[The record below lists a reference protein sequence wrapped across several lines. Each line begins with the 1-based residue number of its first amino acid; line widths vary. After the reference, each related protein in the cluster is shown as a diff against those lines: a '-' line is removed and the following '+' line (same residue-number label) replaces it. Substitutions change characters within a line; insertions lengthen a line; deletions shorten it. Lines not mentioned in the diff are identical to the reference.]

1 MNFSQPVNSAIL
13 VYSNM
18 EQHKPYLEI
27 RNLSSGKDLWCIV
40 HSSAQ
45 RKALFKGFVKNEPRV
60 INTPLKESSL
70 CHKAFLKLFD
80 SSATICTKSIPFF
93 LWRFYW
99 ARYLLNIILFNKHD
113 VLLNI
118 IISRQWFS
126 GGGFCP
132 TTPSIPGEHLAMS
145 GHTFITAWVGGCYR
159 NLVGRAQQCCK
170 NAYSKRGNKGF
181 SPKLSTLPIL
191 ENSALK

>member
-40 HSSAQ
+40 HSSTQ
-45 RKALFKGFVKNEPRV
+45 RKTLFKGFVKNEPRV

-93 LWRFYW
+93 FFEDFIEPGSIKHVQQAWCTVEHHYLKAVVLRWRFLPHHPIYPLSNVW
-99 ARYLLNIILFNKHD
+99 THLYYCMSRRMLLK
-113 VLLNI
+113 
-118 IISRQWFS
+118 FS
-126 GGGFCP
+126 GE
-132 TTPSIPGEHLAMS
+132 S
-145 GHTFITAWVGGCYR
+145 
-159 NLVGRAQQCCK
+159 
-170 NAYSKRGNKGF
+170 
-181 SPKLSTLPIL
+181 STMLQKCL
-191 ENSALK
+191 Q

>member
-45 RKALFKGFVKNEPRV
+45 RKTLFKGFVKNEPRV

-93 LWRFYW
+93 SLKILLSQVLVEHHTVQQAWCTVEHHYLKAVVLRWRFLPHHPIYPW
-99 ARYLLNIILFNKHD
+99 GTLSNVWTHLYYCMSRRMLLK
-113 VLLNI
+113 
-118 IISRQWFS
+118 FS
-126 GGGFCP
+126 GE
-132 TTPSIPGEHLAMS
+132 S
-145 GHTFITAWVGGCYR
+145 
-159 NLVGRAQQCCK
+159 
-170 NAYSKRGNKGF
+170 
-181 SPKLSTLPIL
+181 STMLQKCL
-191 ENSALK
+191 Q